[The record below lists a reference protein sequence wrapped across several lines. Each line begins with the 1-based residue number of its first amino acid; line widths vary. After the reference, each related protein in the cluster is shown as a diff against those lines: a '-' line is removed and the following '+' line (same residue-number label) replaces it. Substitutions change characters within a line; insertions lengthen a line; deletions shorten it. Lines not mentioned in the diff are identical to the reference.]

1 MIKLYSDQER
11 PDVVQ
16 SATNIITNEIEWW
29 MIYDANTL
37 QVIIP
42 PQQCSGETSS
52 PYTMAIAD
60 TLEELEQHIQDNGL
74 ILPVDLYGSDYPT
87 DNIQ

>member
-1 MIKLYSDQER
+1 MIKLYSNQEK
-11 PDVVQ
+11 PDVVPMVGGV
-16 SATNIITNEIEWW
+16 ITTDTEWW

-42 PQQCSGETSS
+42 PQQCAGGTSS

-60 TLEELEQHIQDNGL
+60 SLEELEQHIQENGL
-74 ILPVDLYGSDYPT
+74 ILSPDPDYSFT
-87 DNIQ
+87 DNIE

>member
-1 MIKLYSDQER
+1 
-11 PDVVQ
+11 
-16 SATNIITNEIEWW
+16 

-42 PQQCSGETSS
+42 PQQCSGGTSS

-60 TLEELEQHIQDNGL
+60 SLEELEQHIQENGL
-74 ILPVDLYGSDYPT
+74 ILPPDPDYSFS
-87 DNIQ
+87 DNIE

>member
-60 TLEELEQHIQDNGL
+60 SLEELEQHIQENGL
-74 ILPVDLYGSDYPT
+74 ILPSNPDYSST
-87 DNIQ
+87 DNIE

>member
-1 MIKLYSDQER
+1 MIKLYSDQEQ

-16 SATNIITNEIEWW
+16 SAKNVITNETEWW

-42 PQQCSGETSS
+42 PQQCSGKTSS
-52 PYTMAIAD
+52 PYTMVISD
-60 TLEELEQHIQDNGL
+60 TKEELDQYIQDNNL
-74 ILPVDLYGSDYPT
+74 ILPPDPDYSFS
-87 DNIQ
+87 DNIE

>member
-60 TLEELEQHIQDNGL
+60 SLEELEQHIQENGL
-74 ILPVDLYGSDYPT
+74 ILPPDPYYSFT
-87 DNIQ
+87 DNIE

>member
-1 MIKLYSDQER
+1 MIRLYSDQEK
-11 PDVVQ
+11 PDVVP
-16 SATNIITNEIEWW
+16 SANNVVTTETDWW

-37 QVIIP
+37 QVLIP

-60 TLEELEQHIQDNGL
+60 TLEELEQHTQDNGL
-74 ILPVDLYGSDYPT
+74 ILPPDPDDYPT

>member
-60 TLEELEQHIQDNGL
+60 SLEELDQYIQDNGL
-74 ILPVDLYGSDYPT
+74 ILPPDPYNSFPT
-87 DNIQ
+87 YNIE